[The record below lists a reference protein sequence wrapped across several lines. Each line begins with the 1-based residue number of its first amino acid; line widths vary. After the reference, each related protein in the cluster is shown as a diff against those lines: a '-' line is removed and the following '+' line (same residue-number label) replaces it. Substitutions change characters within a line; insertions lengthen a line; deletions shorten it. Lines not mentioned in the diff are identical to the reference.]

1 MNEPARPVPQW
12 VWVVAS
18 IALIGGLALATCAV
32 GVGVLAPRVSK
43 TGAAR
48 GSGSADPVPLSAS
61 DDDFVMVTAD
71 RTQAPADIFAAAA
84 VSAAARSL
92 KPFVYAT
99 ATWCAPC
106 KKLNASLSDPRM
118 KDAFKGTYV
127 VKLDIDEF
135 DEKTLSAMGVR
146 VRAVPSFYELGP
158 SGTPTGRMLIGDWG
172 PDVPENMAPA
182 LKSFFSDR
190 AR

>member
-1 MNEPARPVPQW
+1 MNEPARPVPPW

-32 GVGVLAPRVSK
+32 GVGVLAPRASK
-43 TGAAR
+43 MGAGRA
-48 GSGSADPVPLSAS
+48 SASADPVPLSANE
-61 DDDFVMVTAD
+61 DDFVMVVAD

-84 VSAAARSL
+84 VTATARNL

-99 ATWCAPC
+99 ASWCAPC
-106 KKLNASLSDPRM
+106 KKLNASLGDPRM

-135 DEKTLSAMGVR
+135 DEKVLSAMGMR
-146 VRAVPSFYELGP
+146 VRAVPAFFELGADG
-158 SGTPTGRMLIGDWG
+158 SPTGRMMIGDWG

-182 LKSFFSDR
+182 LKTFFSGR